1 MGLFSSF
8 KKKPAQKASAKKPS
22 VKIEMHGYVNG
33 KEVPV
38 KTSLT
43 EDVDVEPTKL
53 EKKLRAQDRQLS
65 TIQKAEAA
73 FESTGDIGAL
83 IEFWESIWEN
93 GGLLFNGSRW
103 TFRLPDLYF
112 KLKQY
117 DDAIRI
123 LNKIKNPV
131 YADRVSGYIQK
142 ANKAKEKASKKK

>member
-1 MGLFSSF
+1 MGLFSF
-8 KKKPAQKASAKKPS
+8 PKKKPAAKASAKKPS
-22 VKIEMHGYVNG
+22 VS

-38 KTSLT
+38 KNSPKRNVNT
-43 EDVDVEPTKL
+43 ELAKL
-53 EKKLRAQDRQLS
+53 EKDLRAQDRQIS
-65 TIQKAEAA
+65 EIQKAEAA

-83 IEFWESIWEN
+83 IEFWESIWGN

-123 LNKIKNPV
+123 LNKIKNPD
-131 YADRVSGYIQK
+131 YAERVADYIQK
-142 ANKAKEKASKKK
+142 ANKAKEKASRKK

>member
-1 MGLFSSF
+1 MGLFSSS

-22 VKIEMHGYVNG
+22 VSNEVAVKNST
-33 KEVPV
+33 KE
-38 KTSLT
+38 T
-43 EDVDVEPTKL
+43 VDAELAKL
-53 EKKLRAQDRQLS
+53 EKDLRAQDRQLS
-65 TIQKAEAA
+65 AIQKAEAA

-83 IEFWESIWEN
+83 IEFWESIWAN

-123 LNKIKNPV
+123 LNKIKNPD
-131 YADRVSGYIQK
+131 YADRVSDYIQK
-142 ANKAKEKASKKK
+142 ANKAKEKASRKK